1 MSESNQ
7 IDMNSLHNTVLRETE
22 NDSLLEIKPNFY
34 QNLSDFIG
42 NLRKQEF
49 DDVEN
54 KIKDTMIEMV
64 TELTSLLIHIR
75 LEKISN
81 SDDFDISYLLDEEK
95 FILDSLDEQNERT
108 EMILS
113 ATINGK
119 SKFLES
125 LAENHKI
132 KKVVIRFLD
141 NVDEIVGADLEK
153 YGPFKAE
160 DIATI
165 PYENAQALIAK
176 NIATKVR
183 WSIFFKICT
192 YNFIAKNIA
201 TKVRWED

>member
-7 IDMNSLHNTVLRETE
+7 IDMNSLHHTVLLETE

-34 QNLSDFIG
+34 RNLSDFIG
-42 NLRKQEF
+42 DLRKQEF
-49 DDVEN
+49 DGVEN
-54 KIKDTMIEMV
+54 KIKDTMIEMA

-81 SDDFDISYLLDEEK
+81 SDNFEISYLLDEEK
-95 FILDSLDEQNERT
+95 FILDSQEEQNERT

-132 KKVVIRFLD
+132 KKVVIRFLSE
-141 NVDEIVGADLEK
+141 VDEIVGADLEK
-153 YGPFKAE
+153 YGPFNAE

-183 WSIFFKICT
+183 W
-192 YNFIAKNIA
+192 
-201 TKVRWED
+201 ED

>member
-7 IDMNSLHNTVLRETE
+7 IDINSLHHTVLLETE
-22 NDSLLEIKPNFY
+22 NDSLLEMKSNFY

-49 DDVEN
+49 DGVEN
-54 KIKDTMIEMV
+54 KIKDTMIEMA

-75 LEKISN
+75 LGKISN
-81 SDDFDISYLLDEEK
+81 SDDFKISHLLDEEK
-95 FILDSLDEQNERT
+95 FILDSHEEQNERI

-125 LAENHKI
+125 LVENHKI
-132 KKVVIRFLD
+132 KKVVIRFLSE
-141 NVDEIVGADLEK
+141 VDEIVGVDLEK

-176 NIATKVR
+176 K
-183 WSIFFKICT
+183 
-192 YNFIAKNIA
+192 IA